1 MRKGYYIYFGAQDSS
16 GVNKKIEMQVREM
29 DKFFRID
36 TIEVPKIPRNF
47 FKKILG
53 LMPWISNN
61 YDYDMLL
68 AKLKDPDFI
77 YIRTVLADKKYVAFL
92 RDVRRKYPECRI
104 MIEYPTFPYERE
116 HLKIGEI
123 FFLLKDVIYRK
134 KLNPYVNR
142 FVTYSQ
148 DEKIWGVPTI
158 KVVNGID
165 IASIKPMEPRSH
177 SKREIHL
184 IAVAMFQEY
193 HGYERIIKGMSDYY
207 KRNST
212 GKRMIYLHMVGDGPE
227 KKRYIELVN
236 KLHLEDKV
244 LFYGSKKGKDLDEL
258 YNKADLAVSSLGCYK
273 LKIDWLS
280 ALKTREYLAKGLPM
294 ITGCR
299 VDVLTQDFP
308 YFLQFENNST
318 TISVDGIVEFYDRL
332 YDTMN
337 SSENMIA
344 NIRKF
349 AEETVDMKV
358 TMEPIIRFLNN
369 L

>member
-29 DKFFRID
+29 DKFFRVD

-68 AKLKDPDFI
+68 VKLKDPDFI

-165 IASIKPMEPRSH
+165 VEAVSPVTPHNHGS
-177 SKREIHL
+177 EIHL
-184 IAVAMFQEY
+184 IAVASFQKS
-193 HGYERIIKGMSDYY
+193 HGYERCLMGLAEYDKYN
-207 KRNST
+207 KR
-212 GKRMIYLHMVGDGPE
+212 RVVLHFVGDGTELIYYKGLVKKFALE
-227 KKRYIELVN
+227 KVVIFHGKRLGEELDAIYN
-236 KLHLEDKV
+236 LADIALGIFGLYKV
-244 LFYGSKKGKDLDEL
+244 KV
-258 YNKADLAVSSLGCYK
+258 YNS
-273 LKIDWLS
+273 S
-280 ALKTREYLAKGLPM
+280 ALKIREYLAKGLPVVS
-294 ITGCR
+294 GCNE
-299 VDVLTQDFP
+299 DAFNNEKKDFL
-308 YFLQFENNST
+308 LQFPNNNSV
-318 TISVDGIVEFYDRL
+318 IDINKVVQFYEDIYECGVSREDVHNNIRL
-332 YDTMN
+332 YAK
-337 SSENMIA
+337 ENI
-344 NIRKF
+344 
-349 AEETVDMKV
+349 DMSVVLQPVIKYIN
-358 TMEPIIRFLNN
+358 E
-369 L
+369 